1 MEKPKIKIVFL
12 GTPLFGAIILEEMIR
27 KGYKPSLVIARPGP
41 VKEIALKKEI
51 KTADEKNIF
60 QEIEKVSPDFI
71 ITAAY
76 GKILPKKVLSL
87 SKYNTLN
94 IHPSLLPKYRGPS
107 PIQYAIL
114 NNDKETGVSIFEMN
128 EKTDEGRI
136 AAIEK
141 ITISPNETAETLTKK
156 LAFLASSLLLETI
169 PKLIKKEIKLKE
181 QKHYKAT
188 YTKLIKKEDCLIDWN
203 NSAEEIERRIRALS
217 GGFTFW
223 EKNGKKLRIKII
235 EAEII
240 KEDGHN
246 KGEVFLYCNYPA
258 IKCLKGALV
267 VKKMQ
272 VEGKKPVSGKDFM
285 LGNKEFHGT
294 ILKT

>member
-1 MEKPKIKIVFL
+1 MNSPKIKIVFL
-12 GTPLFGAIILEEMIR
+12 GTPLFGAFILEEMI
-27 KGYKPSLVIARPGP
+27 KNGYRPSLVIARPGP
-41 VKEIALKKEI
+41 VKEIALKNEI
-51 KTADEKNIF
+51 KTANTFE
-60 QEIEKVSPDFI
+60 EIEKASPDFI

-76 GKILPKKVLSL
+76 GKFLPKKILSL

-114 NNDKETGVSIFEMN
+114 NNDKETGVSIIEMN
-128 EKTDEGRI
+128 EKMDEGKI
-136 AAIEK
+136 VVTKK
-141 ITISPNETAETLTKK
+141 ITISSDETAESLTKK

-169 PKLIKKEIKLKE
+169 PKLVKKEIELKE
-181 QKHYKAT
+181 QEHEKAT
-188 YTKLIKKEDCLIDWN
+188 YTKLIEKEDCLINWN
-203 NSAEEIERRIRALS
+203 NSAEETERRIRALS

-240 KEDGHN
+240 KENGYS
-246 KGEVFLYCNYPA
+246 KGEVFLYGNYPV
-258 IKCLKGALV
+258 IKCSKGALI

-272 VEGKKPVSGKDFM
+272 IEGKKPVSGKDFM
-285 LGNKEFHGT
+285 LGNKEFNGT